1 MFERL
6 LREKG
11 VDEFNGA
18 QGRILYV
25 LWEHGTLNITQIG
38 RQTSLA
44 KTTLTSML
52 NRMESTGLIK
62 KEQDGKNKR
71 QILVSLTVRAEELSR
86 AYEEISERMNNIFY
100 SGFTDEEI
108 TDFELNTN
116 PTLKS
121 SHDPISG
128 SNTANYIGSKGV
140 NNIA

>member
-1 MFERL
+1 LAGRVFERL

-108 TDFELNTN
+108 TDFELKLERIISN
-116 PTLKS
+116 LSQYERMKS
-121 SHDPISG
+121 
-128 SNTANYIGSKGV
+128 
-140 NNIA
+140 